1 MMQSDVITGK
11 EVRSEEKVNTYFL
24 KWTNVSEREKAIQ
37 EEKREAF
44 LDFLTILVKKYGYKV
59 LKKYG
64 EVLQLVEKLFGLLP
78 SDLSNLSTTELEEKL
93 EELLKSRKKN
103 ETQMQFIFFQNR
115 SI

>member
-1 MMQSDVITGK
+1 MMQRDVITGK

-59 LKKYG
+59 LKK
-64 EVLQLVEKLFGLLP
+64 
-78 SDLSNLSTTELEEKL
+78 
-93 EELLKSRKKN
+93 
-103 ETQMQFIFFQNR
+103 
-115 SI
+115 